1 MKLLFSFVKRNQN
14 KFIFF
19 IFDFLI
25 FLILFFNISQFF
37 SLYNKI
43 LLISLFI
50 LINYI
55 IGKYKTI
62 NSFGINILFR
72 YLKKFTLSIIAYAFA
87 TTFYF
92 YFFNYFQLVKFPF
105 FSYYVNIL
113 YIFLTTYFSQ
123 LILNILIIKNK
134 TISVWVYVGRKKIYQ
149 LINNQINIF
158 RLNNIKILFYD
169 EEIDIYTINTNNFKG
184 FILDDKDKIKN
195 KFLKKISKF
204 NNQEISFI
212 NQLDWFERF
221 FYKIPTFLISNIN
234 FEKRLIKQKYLL
246 FIEANLKRLGDIFL
260 SILLLIITLP
270 ILLISITAIKFEDGG
285 PIFYRQLRNGINKK
299 LFYILK
305 LRTMNVSAEK
315 DGAKWYVLGDTRVT
329 KVGKILRLFRIDELP
344 QLLQVI
350 NGDMS
355 LIGPRPERP
364 EFDDKLSE
372 KIPFYDYRYT
382 IKPGLSGW
390 AQVNYPY
397 GSSKK
402 DSIEKLNYDIYY
414 IKNFSIFL
422 DFIIL
427 FKTIKLVLNAKGSK
441 PKPKL

>member
-1 MKLLFSFVKRNQN
+1 
-14 KFIFF
+14 
-19 IFDFLI
+19 
-25 FLILFFNISQFF
+25 
-37 SLYNKI
+37 
-43 LLISLFI
+43 

-105 FSYYVNIL
+105 FSYYINIL
-113 YIFLTTYFSQ
+113 YIFLTTYFFQ

-169 EEIDIYTINTNNFKG
+169 EEIDIYTINNNNFRG
-184 FILDDKDKIKN
+184 FILDDKDKINK

-204 NNQEISFI
+204 DHEEISFI

-221 FYKIPTFLISNIN
+221 FYKIPIFLISNIN
-234 FEKRLIKQKYLL
+234 FEKRLIKQKNLL

-260 SILLLIITLP
+260 SIVLLIITLP
-270 ILLISITAIKFEDGG
+270 ILLISIMSIKFEDGG
-285 PIFYRQLRNGINKK
+285 PIFYKQIRNGINKK
-299 LFYILK
+299 PFYIIK

-315 DGAKWYVLGDTRVT
+315 
-329 KVGKILRLFRIDELP
+329 
-344 QLLQVI
+344 
-350 NGDMS
+350 
-355 LIGPRPERP
+355 
-364 EFDDKLSE
+364 
-372 KIPFYDYRYT
+372 
-382 IKPGLSGW
+382 
-390 AQVNYPY
+390 
-397 GSSKK
+397 
-402 DSIEKLNYDIYY
+402 
-414 IKNFSIFL
+414 
-422 DFIIL
+422 
-427 FKTIKLVLNAKGSK
+427 
-441 PKPKL
+441 